1 MFLVDD
7 NTDSI
12 EHNYPFAMKI
22 HPFEGKQEDMVLLHI
37 FDQLLKLYHW
47 SIKINNI
54 INENKLKGITEIE
67 ETGQPWIPALPF
79 ASIPSWKKNAKKR
92 RLRVRWSYD

>member
-37 FDQLLKLYHW
+37 FEQLLKLYHW
-47 SIKINNI
+47 SIKFNTF
-54 INENKLKGITEIE
+54 INENK
-67 ETGQPWIPALPF
+67 F
-79 ASIPSWKKNAKKR
+79 
-92 RLRVRWSYD
+92 